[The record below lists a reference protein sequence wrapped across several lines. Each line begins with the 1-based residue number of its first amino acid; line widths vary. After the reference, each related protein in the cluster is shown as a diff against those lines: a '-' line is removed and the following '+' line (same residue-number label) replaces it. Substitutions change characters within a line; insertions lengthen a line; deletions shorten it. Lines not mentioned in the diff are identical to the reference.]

1 MSGSIGQITWRD
13 LTVPD
18 AELVRDFYCDVVG
31 WKAEPVEMGGY
42 SDFNIMAPG
51 SAEPVAGICH
61 TRGCNAKMPAQWI
74 MYVTVAS
81 VGESIKKS
89 QALGG
94 KLIDGPR
101 SMGGD
106 QKICVLQDPA
116 GAYLGLAGP
125 E

>member
-1 MSGSIGQITWRD
+1 MSDTIGQIAWRD

-18 AELVRDFYCDVVG
+18 APRVRDFYCEVVG
-31 WKAEPVEMGGY
+31 WKAESVDMGGY
-42 SDFNIMAPG
+42 SDFNLIAPG
-51 SAEPVAGICH
+51 SKEPLTGICH

-81 VGESIKKS
+81 VEASIKAS

-101 SMGGD
+101 KIDD
-106 QKICVLQDPA
+106 QQFCVIQDPA
-116 GAYLGLAGP
+116 GAFVGLVGP